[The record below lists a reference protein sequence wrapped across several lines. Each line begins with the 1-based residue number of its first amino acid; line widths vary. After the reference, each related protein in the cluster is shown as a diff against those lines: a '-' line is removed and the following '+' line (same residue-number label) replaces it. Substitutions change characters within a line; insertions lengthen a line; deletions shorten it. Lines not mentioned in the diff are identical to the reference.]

1 MSAGSDRKGA
11 GAGLWEQAP
20 APESDE
26 ATNPTGGRGG
36 RAEVAPGDDT
46 PCGGAGEPAGAGGA
60 VVAGR
65 PVAGRHRAPAG
76 GEPAE
81 RGGLVPA
88 LRRGGGEGIGRP
100 AALGPAAAP
109 GRGRAGEAGRALGRE

>member
-26 ATNPTGGRGG
+26 ATHPTGGRGG

-46 PCGGAGEPAGAGGA
+46 PCGGQSEPAGAGGA
-60 VVAGR
+60 A
-65 PVAGRHRAPAG
+65 ASY
-76 GEPAE
+76 
-81 RGGLVPA
+81 L
-88 LRRGGGEGIGRP
+88 IGRMP
-100 AALGPAAAP
+100 AANPTRPFPKNLFKPLVGINE
-109 GRGRAGEAGRALGRE
+109 GAGA